1 MRSTF
6 MGLETAKKGMYSQQ
20 SAIYVTGHNIAN
32 KNTPGYSRQ
41 RVNFEQTTPYPAAS
55 MNRPQIPGQLG
66 TGVQE
71 GSIQR
76 IRDTFI
82 DGQYRGEKNQLGFYE
97 SMSNSIK
104 QMEDIMNEPSDN
116 GLSAAMVQF
125 WQSLEDLSTNAEN
138 EGARRVV
145 LQRAR
150 SVAETF
156 QYLHSSLTTV
166 RNDIK
171 KEMDLTVTKIN
182 ALAQDIA
189 SINQQI
195 SEVEPH
201 GYLPN
206 DLYDERDKLLDQLAT
221 YLPISTE
228 TVPNGGNSL
237 AIAEGGK
244 KVYAMIN
251 GEKTLLVDDQGA
263 RSLEWKEETGE
274 LFLGEKE
281 LSYNTLGEGNGE
293 LSALFKAYKD
303 DYPDMLEKLD
313 QYAFTFAKVFNEV
326 HKSGSDLN
334 GDTGEAFFD
343 VGGDTYEGAASTI
356 HVLLKDPDKVAAAL
370 AGKESGNGENALR
383 LADLKNWVIRDGSM
397 EELPVLT
404 DLDIKSGTLQSF
416 YEGVIG
422 EMAVKGQQAN
432 RMEYNTNVL
441 LQSIDKNRRSVSEV
455 SLDEEFS
462 NLIQFQHAY
471 SASAR
476 MISAIDEM
484 LDKIINGMGMVGR

>member
-6 MGLETAKKGMYSQQ
+6 MGLETAKRGMYSQQ
-20 SAIYVTGHNIAN
+20 SAIYITGHNIAN

-41 RVNFEQTTPYPAAS
+41 RVNFEQTTPYPAGS

-66 TGVQE
+66 TGVQD

-82 DGQYRGEKNQLGFYE
+82 DSQYRGERNQLGFYE

-104 QMEDIMNEPSDN
+104 QMEDIMNEPSEN
-116 GLSAAMVQF
+116 GLSAAMTQF
-125 WQSLEDLSTNAEN
+125 WQSLQDLSTNAEN

-156 QYLHSSLTTV
+156 QYLHSSLSTV
-166 RNDIK
+166 QNDIK
-171 KEMDLTVTKIN
+171 KEMDLTVTRIN
-182 ALAQDIA
+182 ALTQDIA
-189 SINQQI
+189 SINKQI

-206 DLYDERDKLLDQLAT
+206 DLYDTRDQLLDELAS

-228 TVPNGGNSL
+228 TVENGGNTS

-244 KVYAMIN
+244 KVYTMIN
-251 GEKTLLVDDQGA
+251 GEKTLLVDEQGA
-263 RSLEWKEETGE
+263 RSLKWKEETGE

-293 LSALFKAYKD
+293 LAALFKAYKD
-303 DYPDMLEKLD
+303 DYPEMLENLD
-313 QYAFTFAKVFNEV
+313 KYAFTFAKVFNEV
-326 HKSGSDLN
+326 HKSGLDLN
-334 GDTGEAFFD
+334 EETGEDFFA
-343 VGGDTYEGAASTI
+343 VGDTYEGAAAAIS
-356 HVLLKDPDKVAAAL
+356 VLLKDPDKVAAAL
-370 AGKESGNGENALR
+370 AGKESGNGENALK
-383 LADLKNWVIRDGSM
+383 LADMKNWVIREGSM
-397 EELPVLT
+397 EELPELT

-432 RMEYNTNVL
+432 RMEYNTTVL

>member
-6 MGLETAKKGMYSQQ
+6 MGLETAKSGMYSQQ

-55 MNRPQIPGQLG
+55 LNRPQIPGQLG
-66 TGVQE
+66 TGVQD

-82 DGQYRGEKNQLGFYE
+82 DSQYRGEKNQLGYYE

-104 QMEDIMNEPSDN
+104 QMEDIMNEPSEN
-116 GLSAAMVQF
+116 GLAAAMTDF
-125 WQSLEDLSTNAEN
+125 WQSLQDLSTNAEN

-166 RNDIK
+166 QNDLK
-171 KEMDLTVTKIN
+171 KEMDLTVTRIN

-189 SINQQI
+189 SINEQI
-195 SEVEPH
+195 SQVEPH

-206 DLYDERDKLLDQLAT
+206 DLYDARDQLIDELAA

-228 TVPNGGNSL
+228 AMPNGGNTL
-237 AIAEGGK
+237 AIAEGGQ

-274 LFLGEKE
+274 LYLGEKE
-281 LSYNTLGEGNGE
+281 ISYNTLGEGNGE
-293 LSALFKAYKD
+293 LSALFKAYSE
-303 DYPDMLEKLD
+303 DYPVMLEKLD
-313 QYAFTFAKVFNEV
+313 QYAFTYAKVFNEV
-326 HKSGSDLN
+326 HKSGVDLN
-334 GDTGEAFFD
+334 GEAGEAFFD
-343 VGGDTYEGAASTI
+343 VGDSYEGAAGRI
-356 HVLLKDPDKVAAAL
+356 KVLLSDPDQVAAAL
-370 AGKESGNGENALR
+370 AGKETGNGENALK
-383 LADLKNWVIRDGSM
+383 LADLKNWVIREGSM
-397 EELPVLT
+397 EELPELAN
-404 DLDIKSGTLQSF
+404 LEIKSGTLQSF

-432 RMEYNTNVL
+432 RMEYNSTVL